1 LVVYAVLAPSYIVD
15 GDNAELATVGA
26 IGGRPHPSGY
36 PIYVMYLRAWSWL
49 PVSPAHAAALA
60 TVLLSAALV
69 CVLHAACKA
78 WGARPLA
85 ASAAVAMYA
94 ASPVVLRM
102 HTEAEVFALN
112 GLVAATV
119 LWLSATEGPLRG
131 IARVGALGLVA
142 GLGMSNHLTCV
153 LVAPIGLL
161 GAVRGVREV
170 AGNRRA
176 TAALSGIGG
185 LAVGLCAY
193 AYLLVADGPAS
204 FGRVES
210 VGDVLDF
217 FLRTDYGGAG
227 SFVPS
232 DHEVPPLTNLRA
244 LAGTLGRGWLYVPAL
259 AGVAMLG
266 YACVRPTGETRAAW
280 IALAVSW
287 LVAGPL
293 LVLRFNIDPVGLGL
307 YVIQRF
313 HLLPLLLLA
322 PPIAVALDRA
332 ATWLAPRAPR
342 LQSPRLLEGLSVAT
356 FLLLVLVTLPWLRAA
371 HSPAMQRG
379 VENILRSLPPRA
391 VVIANSEDLCFGADY
406 VEHALGIRDDVDIV
420 CWIVTSRQWYRDR
433 MAARGIDIR
442 GEFSIEITPAQA
454 DSIMASG
461 RPLFVDRS
469 QKQTIAARPNYPYGA
484 IIRILPANEKTPSLQ
499 EVVELNRR
507 LFSEFDLA
515 YERPTKHADWAAVM
529 HSRYALTWVTLAAAL
544 ERTGDKAGAEQAW
557 ELARQLQPV
566 RE

>member
-1 LVVYAVLAPSYIVD
+1 VL
-15 GDNAELATVGA
+15 
-26 IGGRPHPSGY
+26 
-36 PIYVMYLRAWSWL
+36 YLRAWSWL
-49 PVSPAHAAALA
+49 PVAPAHAAALA

-69 CVLHAACKA
+69 LVLHAACRA

-85 ASAAVAMYA
+85 ASAAVAIYA

-131 IARVGALGLVA
+131 VARAGVLGLVA
-142 GLGMSNHLTCV
+142 GLGMANHLTCV

-161 GAVRGVREV
+161 GAIRGVREV
-170 AGNRRA
+170 AGTRRFGA
-176 TAALSGIGG
+176 TGAGVAG
-185 LAVGLCAY
+185 LAIGLSAY
-193 AYLLVADGPAS
+193 AYLLVADGPVS
-204 FGRVES
+204 FGRVDTF
-210 VGDVLDF
+210 GDVLDF

-227 SFVPS
+227 AFVPS

-244 LAGTLGRGWLYVPAL
+244 FVETLGRGWLYVPAL
-259 AGVAMLG
+259 AGLAMLG

-322 PPIAVALDRA
+322 PAVAVAFDRA

-342 LQSPRLLEGLSVAT
+342 LQSPRLLEGLSIAT
-356 FLLLVLVTLPWLRAA
+356 FLVLVVAALPWLRAA

-379 VENILRSLPPRA
+379 VENILRSLPPKA
-391 VVIANSEDLCFGADY
+391 VVITNTEDLFFGADY
-406 VEHALGIRDDVDIV
+406 VEHALAIRDDVDIA
-420 CWIVTSRQWYRDR
+420 CWILTSRQWYRDR
-433 MAARGIDIR
+433 LAARGIHVA
-442 GEFSIEITPAQA
+442 GQFSIEMTPTQA
-454 DSIMASG
+454 DVLMASG

-484 IIRILPANEKTPSLQ
+484 IIRILPAGESPPTLDD
-499 EVVELNRR
+499 VVELNRR
-507 LFSEFDLA
+507 LFAEFDLD
-515 YERPTKHADWAAVM
+515 YDRPAKHADWAAVM
-529 HSRYALTWVTLAAAL
+529 HTRYALTWVTLAAAL
-544 ERTGDKAGAEQAW
+544 ERAGNKAGAEQAW

-566 RE
+566 RD